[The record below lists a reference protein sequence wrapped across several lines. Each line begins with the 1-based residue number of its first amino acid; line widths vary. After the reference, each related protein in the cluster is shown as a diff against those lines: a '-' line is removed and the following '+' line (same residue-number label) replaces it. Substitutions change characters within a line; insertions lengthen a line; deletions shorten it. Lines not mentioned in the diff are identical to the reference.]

1 MRSVAVTRSTWIWS
15 QFREVGS
22 IADGCFGAP
31 QAATFEFDA
40 VGVVKEPVQDRVGIG
55 GIADG
60 MMPRRGRK
68 LAGHDGRFAAVP
80 IFQDFEQIMPGLGIQ
95 GLKPSYV
102 DGSRLAMAER
112 TF

>member
-1 MRSVAVTRSTWIWS
+1 MAVTRSTWIWS
-15 QFREVGS
+15 QFREAGS

-31 QAATFEFDA
+31 QAVAFEFDA
-40 VGVVKEPVQDRVGIG
+40 VSIVKEAVQDRVGIG
-55 GIADG
+55 GVADG

-68 LAGHDGRFAAVP
+68 LAGHDGRLAAVP
-80 IFQDFEQIMPGLGIQ
+80 IFQDLEQVMPGLCIQ
-95 GLKPSYV
+95 GLKAPYV